1 MEKKERKKKYLKPK
15 FEVFQIEMRP
25 RILTGSGYA
34 DLTGAGVD
42 ESDADDNGLL
52 VW

>member
-1 MEKKERKKKYLKPK
+1 MKKKYLKPK
-15 FEVFQIEMRP
+15 FEVIQIQVRP
-25 RILTGSGYA
+25 RILVGSGTA
-34 DLTGAGVD
+34 NLTDAGID

>member
-25 RILTGSGYA
+25 RILVGSGNA
-34 DLTGAGVD
+34 DLSGAGVN
-42 ESDADDNGLL
+42 ESGDDYSE
-52 VW
+52 W